1 MPKHKR
7 IHAGGEVQSFD
18 VVIPPPSRGSLRQQE
33 LRRRKLARVEGCA
46 VVGLDLAQTK
56 QAVTFSYQ
64 GQQLNRMRMN
74 CAPQHLAKALQPL
87 IHQFCTHKGARGAVI
102 AMEPASYFWEL
113 AAEGFEA
120 AGLDYV
126 LLHTLSVKREREATR
141 YTPEKLDPRDADL
154 ACELAEKGRFT
165 EACLPKCAKRAALD
179 ALAREYLLLRG
190 RSSAE
195 VTRLKSFWGRV
206 LPELG
211 ELLQEVDG
219 VNALAISR
227 ALLPFGELA
236 VLSDAQWV
244 ERVRAHAD
252 GRVQPTTAVQ
262 LLERI
267 RAAHADPHRRS
278 DEGLALRIA
287 LSAERRRMLE
297 RQKAD
302 VAAKLLQRYH
312 AFEESVLLDSIP
324 GSSELYNAITLGL
337 VGDFRDYDC
346 ARAVVKLAGSEVNQY
361 QSGEWT
367 GRSRISHRGRTPL
380 RTAAY
385 LQAKRLVAGN
395 ETFRA
400 RYVKLLNCPL
410 QKQEA
415 YVALAGAY
423 LRTAHTLVVQGEP
436 WCEEARSRRR

>member
-7 IHAGGEVQSFD
+7 IHAGGEVQSFEL
-18 VVIPPPSRGSLRQQE
+18 VIPPPSRGSLRQQE
-33 LRRRKLARVEGCA
+33 IKRRKLVRVQGCL
-46 VVGLDLAQTK
+46 VVGLDLAETK

-64 GQQLNRMRMN
+64 GEQLKRVRMD
-74 CAPQHLAKALQPL
+74 CPPQHLAKALQPF
-87 IHQFCTHKGARGAVI
+87 IRQYCAQTKARGAVI
-102 AMEPASYFWEL
+102 AMEPACYYWEL
-113 AAEGFEA
+113 AAESFEA

-126 LLHTLSVKREREATR
+126 LLHTLSVKRERETTR

-154 ACELAEKGRFT
+154 ACELTESGRFT
-165 EACLPKCAKRAALD
+165 EARLPKCAKRAALD
-179 ALAREYLLLRG
+179 AFAREYLLLRE
-190 RSSAE
+190 RSGAE
-195 VTRLKSFWGRV
+195 VTRLRSFWGRV

-211 ELLQEVDG
+211 ELLKEVDG
-219 VNALAISR
+219 VNAMAMSR

-244 ERVRAHAD
+244 ERVRAHAN
-252 GRVQPTTAVQ
+252 GRIQPTMAIL
-262 LLERI
+262 LLERV

-287 LSAERRRMLE
+287 LCAERRHVLE
-297 RQKAD
+297 RQKDD
-302 VAAKLLQRYH
+302 VAAQLLQRYH

-367 GRSRISHRGRTPL
+367 GRSRISRRGRSRL

-385 LQAKRLVAGN
+385 QQARLLVAGN
-395 ETFRA
+395 EAFRA
-400 RYVKLLNCPL
+400 RYTKLLSQPL
-410 QKQEA
+410 QKQQA
-415 YVALAGAY
+415 YVALADAY
-423 LRTAHTLVVQGEP
+423 LRTAHTLVVRGEP
-436 WCEEARSRRR
+436 WREEARSRRR

>member
-1 MPKHKR
+1 MSKHKR
-7 IHAGGEVQSFD
+7 SYAGGEVQSFD
-18 VVIPPPSRGSLRQQE
+18 IVLPPSSRGSLRQQE
-33 LRRRKLARVEGCA
+33 SRRRKLARVQGRLL
-46 VVGLDLAQTK
+46 VGLDLAETK
-56 QAVTFSYQ
+56 QAVTFWFQ
-64 GQQLNRMRMN
+64 RQPLKRIRMD
-74 CAPQHLAKALQPL
+74 CAPQHLAKVLQPL
-87 IHQFCTHKGARGAVI
+87 IDQFCAEVGGRGAVI
-102 AMEPASYFWEL
+102 SMEPASYFWEL
-113 AAEGFEA
+113 AAEGFER

-154 ACELAEKGRFT
+154 ACELAENGRFT
-165 EACLPKCAKRAALD
+165 EARLPACAKRAALD
-179 ALAREYLLLRG
+179 ALAREYLFLRG

-195 VTRLKSFWGRV
+195 VTRLKSLWGRM

-211 ELLQEVDG
+211 ELLKEVDG

-227 ALLPFGELA
+227 ALVPFAELA
-236 VLSDAQWV
+236 VLSAAQWV

-252 GRVQPTTAVQ
+252 GRIRPATAIL

-278 DEGLALRIA
+278 DEGMVPRIV
-287 LSAERRRMLE
+287 LSAGRRRMLE
-297 RQKAD
+297 HQKAD
-302 VAAKLLQRYH
+302 VATQLLARYH

-367 GRSRISHRGRTPL
+367 GRSRISHRGRSRL
-380 RTAAY
+380 RAAAY
-385 LQAKRLVAGN
+385 LQAKLLVAGN
-395 ETFRA
+395 EAFRA
-400 RYVKLLNCPL
+400 RYARLLSRPM
-410 QKQEA
+410 QKQQG
-415 YVALAGAY
+415 YVALADAY

-436 WCEEARSRRR
+436 WCEEARSRRH

>member
-1 MPKHKR
+1 MPKHKD
-7 IHAGGEVQSFD
+7 IHAGGEVQAFEI
-18 VVIPPPSRGSLRQQE
+18 VIPSPSRGSLRQQE
-33 LRRRKLARVEGCA
+33 TRRRKLARVQGRV
-46 VVGLDLAQTK
+46 VVGLDLAETK
-56 QAVTFSYQ
+56 QAVTFSFK
-64 GQQLNRMRMN
+64 GQQLQRMRMD
-74 CAPQHLAKALQPL
+74 CAPQHLARALQPL
-87 IHQFCTHKGARGAVI
+87 ISHFCTQVKAPGAVI
-102 AMEPASYFWEL
+102 ALEPASYFWEL

-154 ACELAEKGRFT
+154 ACELAESGRFT

-179 ALAREYLLLRG
+179 ALAREYLLLRQK
-190 RSSAE
+190 SAAE

-211 ELLQEVDG
+211 ELLREVDG

-227 ALLPFGELA
+227 ALLPFRDMA
-236 VLSDAQWV
+236 ALSDAQWV

-252 GRVQPTTAVQ
+252 GRIQPTTAI
-262 LLERI
+262 LLLQRA

-278 DEGLALRIA
+278 DEGLVLRIA
-287 LSAERRRMLE
+287 FCAERRRMLE

-302 VAAKLLQRYH
+302 VAAQLLQRYH

-337 VGDFRDYDC
+337 AGDLRDYDC

-367 GRSRISHRGRTPL
+367 GRSRISHRGRSRL

-385 LQAKRLVAGN
+385 LQAKLLVSGN
-395 ETFRA
+395 EAFRA
-400 RYVKLLNCPL
+400 RFAQLLSRPL
-410 QKQEA
+410 QKQQA
-415 YVALAGAY
+415 YIALADAY

-436 WCEEARSRRR
+436 WREEARLRRR

>member
-1 MPKHKR
+1 MTKHKR
-7 IHAGGEVQSFD
+7 VHAGGEVKAFEI
-18 VVIPPPSRGSLRQQE
+18 VIPPPTRGGLRQQE
-33 LRRRKLARVEGCA
+33 IRRRKLARVHGRL
-46 VVGLDLAQTK
+46 VVGLDLAETK

-64 GQQLNRMRMN
+64 GQQLKRMRLD
-74 CAPQHLAKALQPL
+74 CAPQHLARTLQPL
-87 IHQFCTHKGARGAVI
+87 IHHFCVQVGARDGVVAL
-102 AMEPASYFWEL
+102 EPASYFWEL

-126 LLHTLSVKREREATR
+126 LLHTLAVKREREATR

-154 ACELAEKGRFT
+154 ACELAESGRFT
-165 EACLPKCAKRAALD
+165 EARLPKCAKRAALD
-179 ALAREYLLLRG
+179 GLAREYLLLRQK
-190 RSSAE
+190 SSAE

-211 ELLQEVDG
+211 ELLKEVDG
-219 VNALAISR
+219 VNAMAISR
-227 ALLPFGELA
+227 ALLPFRELA
-236 VLSDAQWV
+236 ALSDAQWV

-252 GRVQPTTAVQ
+252 GRIQPTTAIL
-262 LLERI
+262 LLERA

-287 LSAERRRMLE
+287 MCAERRRMLE
-297 RQKAD
+297 RQKAG
-302 VAAKLLQRYH
+302 VAAQLLQRYH

-346 ARAVVKLAGSEVNQY
+346 ARAVVKLAGSEVNQD
-361 QSGEWT
+361 QPGEWT
-367 GRSRISHRGRTPL
+367 GRSRISHRGRHRL

-385 LQAKRLVAGN
+385 LQAKLLVSGN
-395 ETFRA
+395 EVFRT
-400 RYVKLLNCPL
+400 RYAQLLSRPL
-410 QKQEA
+410 QKQQA
-415 YVALAGAY
+415 YIALADAY

-436 WCEEARSRRR
+436 WREEARSTRR

>member
-18 VVIPPPSRGSLRQQE
+18 VILPHPSRGSLRQQE
-33 LRRRKLARVEGCA
+33 IKWRKLARVQGRV
-46 VVGLDLAQTK
+46 VVGLDLAETK

-64 GQQLNRMRMN
+64 GQQANRIRMN

-87 IHQFCTHKGARGAVI
+87 IRQFCAQAGARGAVI

-126 LLHTLSVKREREATR
+126 LLHTLSVKRERETTR

-154 ACELAEKGRFT
+154 ACELAENGRFT
-165 EACLPKCAKRAALD
+165 EARLPACAKRAALD
-179 ALAREYLLLRG
+179 ALAREYLMLRARTG
-190 RSSAE
+190 AE
-195 VTRLKSFWGRV
+195 LTRLKSFWGRV

-211 ELLQEVDG
+211 ELLKEVDG
-219 VNALAISR
+219 VNALAMGR

-236 VLSDAQWV
+236 VLSEAQWV

-252 GRVQPTTAVQ
+252 GRIQPATAIL

-267 RAAHADPHRRS
+267 RLAHADPHRRS
-278 DEGLALRIA
+278 DEGLALRIV
-287 LSAERRRMLE
+287 LCAERRRMLE

-302 VAAKLLQRYH
+302 VAAQLLQRYH

-324 GSSELYNAITLGL
+324 GSSELYNAITMAL

-367 GRSRISHRGRTPL
+367 GRSRISHRGRSRL

-385 LQAKRLVAGN
+385 LQARLLVAGN
-395 ETFRA
+395 DAFRERFA
-400 RYVKLLNCPL
+400 KLLSRPL
-410 QKQEA
+410 QKQQA
-415 YVALAGAY
+415 YVALADAY
-423 LRTAHTLVVQGEP
+423 LRTAYTLVVQGEP
-436 WCEEARSRRR
+436 WREEARSRRR

>member
-1 MPKHKR
+1 MPKHKH
-7 IHAGGEVQSFD
+7 IHAGAEVQSFD
-18 VVIPPPSRGSLRQQE
+18 VVSPPPSRGSLRQQE
-33 LRRRKLARVEGCA
+33 LKRRKLARVQGCV
-46 VVGLDLAQTK
+46 VVGLDLAETK

-64 GQQLNRMRMN
+64 GQQLRRVRMD
-74 CAPQHLAKALQPL
+74 CAPQHLARALQPL
-87 IHQFCTHKGARGAVI
+87 IDRFCTQVKARGAVV
-102 AMEPASYFWEL
+102 AMEPASYYWEL

-120 AGLDYV
+120 AGVDCV

-154 ACELAEKGRFT
+154 ACELAESGRFT
-165 EACLPKCAKRAALD
+165 EARLPKCAKRAALD

-190 RSSAE
+190 RSGAE
-195 VTRLKSFWGRV
+195 VTRLRSFWGRV

-211 ELLQEVDG
+211 ELLKEVDG
-219 VNALAISR
+219 VNAMAISR
-227 ALLPFGELA
+227 ALLPFGELSS
-236 VLSDAQWV
+236 LSDTQWV

-252 GRVQPTTAVQ
+252 GRIQTATAI
-262 LLERI
+262 LLLVRI
-267 RAAHADPHRRS
+267 KAAHADPHRRS

-287 LSAERRRMLE
+287 LCAERRRMLE

-302 VAAKLLQRYH
+302 VAAQLLQRYH

-367 GRSRISHRGRTPL
+367 GRSRISHRGRTRL

-385 LQAKRLVAGN
+385 LQAKLLVAGN
-395 ETFRA
+395 EAFRA
-400 RYVKLLNCPL
+400 RYAKLQSRPM
-410 QKQEA
+410 QKQQA
-415 YVALAGAY
+415 YVALADAY
-423 LRTAHTLVVQGEP
+423 LRTAYTLVVQGEP
-436 WCEEARSRRR
+436 WREEARSRRH

>member
-1 MPKHKR
+1 MPKHNR
-7 IHAGGEVQSFD
+7 VHAGGEVQSFEL
-18 VVIPPPSRGSLRQQE
+18 VIRPPSRGSLRQQE
-33 LRRRKLARVEGCA
+33 MRRRKLARVQGRV
-46 VVGLDLAQTK
+46 VVGLDLAETK

-64 GQQLNRMRMN
+64 GQQLNRMKMN
-74 CAPQHLAKALQPL
+74 CAPQHLARVLQPL
-87 IHQFCTHKGARGAVI
+87 AGEFCAKTGARGVVV
-102 AMEPASYFWEL
+102 AMEPASYFWGL

-141 YTPEKLDPRDADL
+141 YTTEKMDPRDADL
-154 ACELAEKGRFT
+154 SCELAENGRFT
-165 EACLPKCAKRAALD
+165 EARLPQCAKRAALD
-179 ALAREYLLLRG
+179 ALAREYLLLRQQ
-190 RSSAE
+190 SAAE

-211 ELLQEVDG
+211 ELVKEVDG

-227 ALLPFGELA
+227 ALLPFSELA
-236 VLSDAQWV
+236 ALTDAQWV
-244 ERVRAHAD
+244 ERVRAYAD
-252 GRVQPTTAVQ
+252 GRISAPMAIL

-278 DEGLALRIA
+278 DEGLAQRIA
-287 LSAERRRMLE
+287 FCAERRRMLE

-302 VAAKLLQRYH
+302 VAARLLQRYH

-367 GRSRISHRGRTPL
+367 GKSLISRRGRSRL

-385 LQAKRLVAGN
+385 LQARLLVAGN

-400 RYVKLLNCPL
+400 RYAKLLSLPL
-410 QKQEA
+410 QKQQA
-415 YVALAGAY
+415 YVALADAY

-436 WCEEARSRRR
+436 WREEARSRRR

>member
-1 MPKHKR
+1 MQGR
-7 IHAGGEVQSFD
+7 
-18 VVIPPPSRGSLRQQE
+18 
-33 LRRRKLARVEGCA
+33 A

-64 GQQLNRMRMN
+64 GQPLKRMKMN
-74 CAPQHLAKALQPL
+74 CAPQHLARALQPL
-87 IHQFCTHKGARGAVI
+87 IGQFCAQVGARGAVI

-113 AAEGFEA
+113 AAERFEA

-141 YTPEKLDPRDADL
+141 YTTEKMDPRDADL
-154 ACELAEKGRFT
+154 ACDLAENGRFT
-165 EACLPKCAKRAALD
+165 EARLPKCAKRAALD
-179 ALAREYLLLRG
+179 ALAREYLLVRE
-190 RSSAE
+190 RSGAE
-195 VTRLKSFWGRV
+195 LTRLKSFWGRV

-211 ELLQEVDG
+211 ELLKEVDG

-227 ALLPFGELA
+227 ALLPFAELA
-236 VLSDAQWV
+236 ALSDAQWV

-252 GRVQPTTAVQ
+252 GRVHPATAIR

-287 LSAERRRMLE
+287 LCAERRRMLE

-302 VAAKLLQRYH
+302 IAAQLLRRYH

-367 GRSRISHRGRTPL
+367 GRSRISHRGRTRL

-385 LQAKRLVAGN
+385 LQAKLLVAGN
-395 ETFRA
+395 DAFRA
-400 RYVKLLNCPL
+400 RYAKLLSRPL
-410 QKQEA
+410 QKQQA
-415 YVALAGAY
+415 YVALADAY
-423 LRTAHTLVVQGEP
+423 LRTAHTLVVQGKP
-436 WCEEARSRRR
+436 WREEARSRRR